1 MVFTSP
7 AWSTSRGKVSW
18 SDNAQT
24 GVSRQTGI
32 RNWKHLLLAEGHH
45 QIGKIRKKQNETFHA
60 SNLTMSLQN
69 VNPCEFFFFLF
80 GFWLRP
86 LLALL
91 GRGGESG
98 RPDGP
103 DGGLQRTYA
112 LRKGTCIN
120 DVMYLY
126 KDITLTCNDSSFFF
140 SLLFG
145 CFICSHGTL
154 GARLP
159 EWFDHVNEPFVW
171 KDVVC
176 CRVDSSGN

>member
-24 GVSRQTGI
+24 GVSRQNGI
-32 RNWKHLLLAEGHH
+32 RNWKQLLLAEGRHR
-45 QIGKIRKKQNETFHA
+45 IGNTKKKKKNTFYA

-69 VNPCEFFFFLF
+69 VNPCELLFFFFSSWKEGGLSY
-80 GFWLRP
+80 
-86 LLALL
+86 L
-91 GRGGESG
+91 GRGENGWSA
-98 RPDGP
+98 GP
-103 DGGLQRTYA
+103 DGCLQRAYA

-126 KDITLTCNDSSFFF
+126 KDITLTCNDSSFSFLMF
-140 SLLFG
+140 SVASFAITGHWALDPWGGL
-145 CFICSHGTL
+145 T
-154 GARLP
+154 
-159 EWFDHVNEPFVW
+159 VW

-176 CRVDSSGN
+176 FRVDSSGI

>member
-69 VNPCEFFFFLF
+69 VNPCEFFFFVWFLITASLSSIRERWRKRAALWPWWWSAKNICTKKRNMHKRCHVPIQRYHFDMQWFIFFLF
-80 GFWLRP
+80 FAFR
-86 LLALL
+86 LLHLQSRHTGRSTPGVVWPCKWTFCVEGCGLL
-91 GRGGESG
+91 
-98 RPDGP
+98 
-103 DGGLQRTYA
+103 
-112 LRKGTCIN
+112 
-120 DVMYLY
+120 
-126 KDITLTCNDSSFFF
+126 
-140 SLLFG
+140 
-145 CFICSHGTL
+145 
-154 GARLP
+154 
-159 EWFDHVNEPFVW
+159 
-171 KDVVC
+171 
-176 CRVDSSGN
+176 